1 MTLGLLVWS
10 VLCLGLAFFAGSG
23 AETTTSGPPIVFG
36 LGLGCVVWALGVGAW
51 MLARAVL

>member
-10 VLCLGLAFFAGSG
+10 VLCLGLAFLAGSG
-23 AETTTSGPPIVFG
+23 ATRRTSGPPIIPG
-36 LGLGCVVWALGVGAW
+36 LGVGCVGWALGVGAW